1 MGGADWVVAMKTLTL
16 LSVPFCIVLAAGL
29 AGCGKSEPAAESTG
43 SEAPAAKVEVG
54 VSMDQVAKTAESL
67 AKSVGV
73 ELKIPDFKTASVADI
88 SQVASQALTGLGSV
102 VESTP
107 AALKQVEAVQSSLTA
122 GDAKAALSS
131 LAGLGDAVKSI
142 PAAANLL
149 EQSKQLVSAWAL
161 KQGFDPAKISGVLGA
176 LQTGDM
182 GALAKQATALL
193 GKGGLS
199 GEQSDLLKGVLNT
212 FGIDSS
218 SAAGALNA
226 AKGLFGQ

>member
-1 MGGADWVVAMKTLTL
+1 MKTST
-16 LSVPFCIVLAAGL
+16 LSVVSFSLMLAAGL
-29 AGCGKSEPAAESTG
+29 AGCGQSEPAASKPS

-54 VSMDQVAKTAESL
+54 VSMEQVATKAEAL

-88 SQVASQALTGLGSV
+88 SAVASQALSGLGSV
-102 VESTP
+102 VESSP
-107 AALKQVEAVQSSLTA
+107 AALKQVQAVQSSLAA
-122 GDAKAALSS
+122 GDAKATLSS
-131 LAGLGDAVKSI
+131 LSGLGDLVKNI
-142 PAAANLL
+142 PAASTLL

-176 LQTGDM
+176 LQTGDV

-218 SAAGALNA
+218 SAAGAVGA
-226 AKGLFGQ
+226 VKGLFGQ

>member
-1 MGGADWVVAMKTLTL
+1 MKTSTL
-16 LSVPFCIVLAAGL
+16 SAVSFSVILAAGL
-29 AGCGKSEPAAESTG
+29 AGCGQSEPAAPDAP
-43 SEAPAAKVEVG
+43 SEAPTAKVEVG
-54 VSMDQVAKTAESL
+54 VSMEQVATRAEAL
-67 AKSVGV
+67 AKSVGI

-88 SQVASQALTGLGSV
+88 SKVASQALSGLGSV
-102 VESTP
+102 VESSP
-107 AALKQVEAVQSSLTA
+107 AAVKQVQAVQSSLTA
-122 GDAKAALSS
+122 GDAKAALAS
-131 LAGLGDAVKSI
+131 LSGLGDLVKNI
-142 PAAANLL
+142 PAAATLL

-176 LQTGDM
+176 LQTGDL

-193 GKGGLS
+193 GKGGVS